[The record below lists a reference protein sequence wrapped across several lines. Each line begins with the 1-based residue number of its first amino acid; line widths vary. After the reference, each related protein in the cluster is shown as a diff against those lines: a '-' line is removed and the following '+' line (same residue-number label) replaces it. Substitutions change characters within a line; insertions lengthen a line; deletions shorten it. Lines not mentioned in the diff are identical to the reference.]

1 MLRGGNEFGLLRGLK
16 GASVA
21 RTWWLRVCV
30 SSGVEPD
37 VFGLLSVPEILR
49 WHAIAQWHWLF
60 PVGLRVAGL
69 CPVLAIKT
77 PTPDIHLGKVTTCKS
92 MCFPISC
99 YSFQAVSIR
108 WAVEN
113 LGAWPLE
120 RQCHPLRTGAGVEHG
135 LPLFLFWP
143 SCLSRII
150 LRHLRFLWQ
159 PTQHLTFTMQIS
171 INLSRILGQP
181 VFVPINLWLALH
193 FSNKKN
199 SIS

>member
-1 MLRGGNEFGLLRGLK
+1 MVTEGVCEQWGRARCFWAFVSTRDSQMACN
-16 GASVA
+16 STVA
-21 RTWWLRVCV
+21 LAV
-30 SSGVEPD
+30 SSGVAC
-37 VFGLLSVPEILR
+37 SWAVPC
-49 WHAIAQWHWLF
+49 
-60 PVGLRVAGL
+60 VGYLDSHPRHPPWQG
-69 CPVLAIKT
+69 
-77 PTPDIHLGKVTTCKS
+77 DTCKS

-113 LGAWPLE
+113 LGAWLLE